1 MNLRLEVIMFWVSK
15 QRLVD
20 QANTICRNGWMPDSE
35 IEEMERNL
43 AKNGSYKKEE
53 RGSNFDSIESI

>member
-1 MNLRLEVIMFWVSK
+1 MFWVSK

-20 QANTICRNGWMPDSE
+20 QANTICRNSWMPDSE